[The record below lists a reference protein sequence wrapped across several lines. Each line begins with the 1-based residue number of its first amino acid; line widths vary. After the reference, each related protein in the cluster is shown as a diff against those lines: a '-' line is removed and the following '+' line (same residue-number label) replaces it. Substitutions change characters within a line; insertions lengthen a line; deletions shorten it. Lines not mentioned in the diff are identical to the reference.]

1 MAVGHGVAL
10 SLNLRKS
17 RLVTPL
23 GATQMLCPKCG
34 GIGNFSY
41 EPVCDACDGK
51 GSVISFV
58 DGAAFE
64 ADILHLQQ
72 MRGPLSHSCGTVH
85 DVCRDRPGKAC

>member
-1 MAVGHGVAL
+1 MAVRTWGCVIAQ
-10 SLNLRKS
+10 SAKVSPRNS
-17 RLVTPL
+17 F

-72 MRGPLSHSCGTVH
+72 MRGEAAT
-85 DVCRDRPGKAC
+85 